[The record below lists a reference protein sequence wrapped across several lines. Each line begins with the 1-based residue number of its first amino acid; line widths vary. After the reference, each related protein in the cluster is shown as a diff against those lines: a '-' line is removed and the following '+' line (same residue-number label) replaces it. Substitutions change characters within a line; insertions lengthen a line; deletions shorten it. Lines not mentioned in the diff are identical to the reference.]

1 MKESEGGRGSIL
13 EQDELVSGEKTL
25 SEVRLVT
32 DSQVGWRLEE
42 ECACACTCTCAGCEE
57 KMEGF

>member
-42 ECACACTCTCAGCEE
+42 ECACACT
-57 KMEGF
+57 